1 MKEKYRR
8 LKGRPSLKDG
18 KRTKKIDVRFTE
30 EEYQL
35 ILDLEKTLGISRT
48 EIIRIRVLNRSSH
61 IVVNAKAMIEQLDL
75 IGAELGRT
83 GNNINQ
89 LARYAN
95 TLNKRGLLSP
105 QIAERFDILF
115 EKHIQ
120 IQTLLEVSLRKVIRL
135 MGK

>member
-1 MKEKYRR
+1 MEV
-8 LKGRPSLKDG
+8 G
-18 KRTKKIDVRFTE
+18 KRTKKIDVRFNE
-30 EEYQL
+30 DEYQL
-35 ILDLEKTLGISRT
+35 IVDLEKTLGISKT
-48 EIIRIRVLNRSSH
+48 EIIRTRVLNRSSH
-61 IVVNAKAMIEQLDL
+61 IVVNAKAMIEQLDQ
-75 IGAELGRT
+75 IGTDLGRT

-95 TLNKRGLLSP
+95 ILNKRGLMSP

-120 IQTLLEVSLRKVIRL
+120 VQTLLEVSLRKVIRL